1 MTFKV
6 GDRVVGNSRGF
17 SHRVGV
23 TGVVTSTLG
32 NQWWVRWDSDGEFVA
47 LPDVVDLAPP
57 IGKPITELN
66 LQVGDVVVATD
77 DVFAKY
83 GKFTVTRISDH
94 PMFEGWVEMYSH
106 ESQECSRGPFT
117 NCLWKIVSRAADA
130 KPPSKMHPDDFVNAV
145 REFAADNGF
154 ALNSLKYHTPLGAT
168 YMWSMIN
175 PPPAN

>member
-6 GDRVVGNSRGF
+6 GDRVVGNGKGF
-17 SHRVGV
+17 THRVGRTGAV
-23 TGVVTSTLG
+23 TAPHG
-32 NQWWVRWDSDGEFVA
+32 NQWRVRWDGDGEFVA
-47 LPDVVDLAPP
+47 LPDGIDLAPP

-66 LQVGDVVVATD
+66 LQVGDVVIATD
-77 DVFAKY
+77 DVFGKY
-83 GKFTVTRISDH
+83 GEFVVTRISLH
-94 PMFEGWVEMYSH
+94 PSFLEQVVLHSPKYGGGLF
-106 ESQECSRGPFT
+106 GPAIG
-117 NCLWKIVSRAADA
+117 LWQIVSRAADT
-130 KPPSKMHPDDFVNAV
+130 KLPRKMHPDDFVNAV